1 MGLVKFFGKIL
12 YLVKMLALIGLSI
25 SGAALMGLY
34 SFQNLLIY
42 PASMNDGHGYCARPE
57 EFGMPDYEDLH
68 LDTED
73 GEVLH
78 CYCLKQDHSLP
89 EYTNKT
95 VLILSPN
102 AGNIGHALPI
112 VSMFY
117 KNFGYNVFI
126 YSYRGYGKSTGKPS
140 EEGLRLD
147 AQTVMKHISKDE
159 QLLQTSLILYGR
171 SLGGAVSIY
180 ISSLMPN
187 NVQGLI
193 LENTF
198 LSIPKTVPHIFPF
211 LKYFTVFVHQ
221 KWELE
226 RLMPSIPANIPV
238 LFFSARKD
246 EIVPPSHMDKLYE
259 LSQSNDK
266 TFFKYPNSQHNDTV
280 VQPDYWERVHEFIK
294 NKVNPVGY

>member
-1 MGLVKFFGKIL
+1 MGSFAFLSKLF
-12 YLVKMLALIGLSI
+12 YPVKMLALLGLSI
-25 SGAALMGLY
+25 SGAALVGLY
-34 SFQNLLIY
+34 TFQSLLIY

-57 EFGMPDYEDLH
+57 EFGMPDYEDLY

-73 GEVLH
+73 GELLH
-78 CYCLKQDHSLP
+78 CYCLKHDKKLP
-89 EYTNKT
+89 DYTNKT

-140 EEGLRLD
+140 ETGLRLD
-147 AQTVMKHISKDE
+147 AQAIMSYIAQDE
-159 QLLQTSLILYGR
+159 QLLQSSLILYGR
-171 SLGGAVSIY
+171 SLGGAVAIY
-180 ISSLMPN
+180 ILSLMGAS
-187 NVQGLI
+187 VQGLI

-211 LKYFTVFVHQ
+211 LKYFTMFVHQ

-226 RLMPSIPANIPV
+226 RLVPLIPSNIPV

-246 EIVPPSHMDKLYE
+246 EIVPPNHMDKIHE
-259 LSQSNDK
+259 LSQSTDK

-280 VQPDYWERVHEFIK
+280 IQLDYWERVHEFIK
-294 NKVNPVGY
+294 NKVNPAGY